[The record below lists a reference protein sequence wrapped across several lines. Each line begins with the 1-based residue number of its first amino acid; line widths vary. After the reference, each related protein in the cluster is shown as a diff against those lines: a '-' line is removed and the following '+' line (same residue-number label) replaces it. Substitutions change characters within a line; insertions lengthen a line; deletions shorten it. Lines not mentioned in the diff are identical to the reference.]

1 MSATSRPA
9 SRSSGG
15 FFDLSSLK
23 NQLAEFEAKMADG
36 GFWDNA
42 AAAQKIIG
50 EANAI
55 RAKLDPLKELEGKV
69 ADLNT
74 LRELVLEDGSDA
86 SVKEFEAEY
95 AAAAKGINALEMRVL
110 LGGELD
116 RNNAIITL
124 HSGAGGTEACDWAN
138 MLLRMYQRFAE
149 KSGYKTE
156 LLDIEAGDQAGISSA
171 TVMVKGEFAYGRLK
185 AELGVHRLVRIS
197 PFNAAG
203 KRQTSF
209 ASLDV
214 LPEIDD
220 TIEIKIEE
228 KDIRTDVYRAG
239 GHGGQGVNTTDSAV
253 RITHLP
259 SGLVVTCQN
268 ERSQIKNKASA
279 LSVLKSRLY
288 EIEMDKK
295 RAEIDRHYS
304 EKGDIGFGHQ
314 IRSYVFQP
322 YQMVKD
328 LRTGEQTSDVQA
340 VMDGDLN
347 PFIEAF
353 LRGKKRSDADVDEE

>member
-1 MSATSRPA
+1 M
-9 SRSSGG
+9 
-15 FFDLSSLK
+15 
-23 NQLAEFEAKMADG
+23 AEPK
-36 GFWDNA
+36 FWDDSQ
-42 AAAQKIIG
+42 AAQKVIG
-50 EANAI
+50 EANLI
-55 RAKLDPLKELEGKV
+55 KAKLDPLKELEGKV
-69 ADLNT
+69 ADLVT
-74 LRELVLEDGSDA
+74 LRELVLEDGSEQSA
-86 SVKEFEAEY
+86 KEFQAEFN
-95 AAAAKGINALEMRVL
+95 ATAKQLGDFELKCL
-110 LGGELD
+110 LAGKLD

-124 HSGAGGTEACDWAN
+124 HAGAGGTEANDWAN

-156 LLDIEAGDQAGISSA
+156 LLDVVQGDQAGISSA
-171 TVMVKGEFAYGRLK
+171 TVMVKGEYAYGRLK

-214 LPEIDD
+214 LAEIDD
-220 TIEIKIEE
+220 TIDIQIKDA
-228 KDIRTDVYRAG
+228 DIRVDVYRAG

-259 SGLVVTCQN
+259 TGLVVTCQN

-279 LSVLKSRLY
+279 LSVLKARLY
-288 EIEMDKK
+288 ELEMDKK
-295 RAEIDRHYS
+295 RSEMEKHYG

-328 LRTGEQTSDVQA
+328 LRTGEQTGDIQA
-340 VMDGDLN
+340 VMDGDLDA
-347 PFIEAF
+347 FIEAF
-353 LRGKKRSDADVDEE
+353 LRGKKRTDADTDED

>member
-1 MSATSRPA
+1 
-9 SRSSGG
+9 
-15 FFDLSSLK
+15 
-23 NQLAEFEAKMADG
+23 MADG
-36 GFWDNA
+36 AFWDEPQ
-42 AAAQKIIG
+42 AAQKIIG

-55 RAKLDPLKELEGKV
+55 RAKLDPLKDIEQRV
-69 ADLNT
+69 ADLTT
-74 LRELVLEDGSDA
+74 LKELVLEDPTDQA
-86 SVKEFEAEY
+86 AKEFQAEY
-95 AAAAKGINALEMRVL
+95 DQAAKALGELELRVL
-110 LGGELD
+110 LAGPMD

-138 MLLRMYQRFAE
+138 MLLRMYQRFSE

-156 LLDIEAGDQAGISSA
+156 LVAIEPGDQAGISSA
-171 TVMVKGEFAYGRLK
+171 TVLVKGEFAYGRLK

-214 LPEIDD
+214 LPEVDD
-220 TIEIKIEE
+220 TINIKIED
-228 KDIRTDVYRAG
+228 KDIRVDVYRAG

-295 RAEIDRHYS
+295 RAEIDRHYG
-304 EKGDIGFGHQ
+304 EKGEIGFGHQ

-328 LRTGEQTSDVQA
+328 LRTGEQTGDVQA

-353 LRGKKRSDADVDEE
+353 LRGKKRTDADEDEE

>member
-1 MSATSRPA
+1 M
-9 SRSSGG
+9 
-15 FFDLSSLK
+15 
-23 NQLAEFEAKMADG
+23 AEPK
-36 GFWDNA
+36 FWDDSQ
-42 AAAQKIIG
+42 AAQKVIG
-50 EANAI
+50 EANALKGKI
-55 RAKLDPLKELEGKV
+55 EPLKELDGKV
-69 ADLNT
+69 ADLVT
-74 LRELVLEDGSDA
+74 LKELVIEDNSDQA
-86 SVKEFEAEY
+86 VKDFQAEFDAT
-95 AAAAKGINALEMRVL
+95 AKQLGDFELKCL
-110 LGGELD
+110 LAGKLD

-124 HSGAGGTEACDWAN
+124 HAGAGGTEANDWAN

-156 LLDIEAGDQAGISSA
+156 LVAVEPGDQAGISSA
-171 TVMVKGEFAYGRLK
+171 TVLVKGEYAYGRLK

-214 LPEIDD
+214 LAEIDD
-220 TIEIKIEE
+220 TIDIQIKEA
-228 KDIRTDVYRAG
+228 DIRVDVYRAG

-279 LSVLKSRLY
+279 MSVLKARLY
-288 EIEMDKK
+288 EMELDKK
-295 RAEIDRHYS
+295 RAEMDRHYG

-328 LRTGEQTSDVQA
+328 LRTGEQTSDVQG
-340 VMDGDLN
+340 VMDGDLDA
-347 PFIEAF
+347 FIEAF
-353 LRGKKRSDADVDEE
+353 LRGKKRSDTDTDEE

>member
-1 MSATSRPA
+1 
-9 SRSSGG
+9 
-15 FFDLSSLK
+15 
-23 NQLAEFEAKMADG
+23 LAELETRMAEPK
-36 GFWDNA
+36 FWDDSQ
-42 AAAQKIIG
+42 AAQKVIG
-50 EANAI
+50 EANALKGKI
-55 RAKLDPLKELEGKV
+55 EPLKELDGKV
-69 ADLNT
+69 ADLVT
-74 LRELVLEDGSDA
+74 LKELVIEDNSDQA
-86 SVKEFEAEY
+86 VKDFQAEFDAT
-95 AAAAKGINALEMRVL
+95 AKQLGDFELKCL
-110 LGGELD
+110 LAGKLD

-124 HSGAGGTEACDWAN
+124 HAGAGGTEANDWAN

-156 LLDIEAGDQAGISSA
+156 LVAVEPGDQAGISSA
-171 TVMVKGEFAYGRLK
+171 TVLVKGEYAYGRLK

-214 LPEIDD
+214 LAEIDD
-220 TIEIKIEE
+220 TIDIQIKEA
-228 KDIRTDVYRAG
+228 DIRVDVYRAG

-279 LSVLKSRLY
+279 MSVLKARLY
-288 EIEMDKK
+288 EMELDKK
-295 RAEIDRHYS
+295 RAEMDRHYG

-328 LRTGEQTSDVQA
+328 LRTGEQTSDVQG
-340 VMDGDLN
+340 VMDGDLDA
-347 PFIEAF
+347 FIEAF
-353 LRGKKRSDADVDEE
+353 LRGKKRSDTDTDEE